1 LSIPDGTSNSG
12 AGRAKKGAVS
22 GESEAKHGD
31 DTYDIP
37 EEGETMLNYHN
48 GVTHS
53 QRSAALWSRRRDVA
67 IATLGWA
74 LIVSG
79 LLWLAGHIAHTLLM
93 LAIAALFAYALAPAV
108 TVLRRFLPKW
118 AAMVIVY
125 FAVLTIVAAIFTLL
139 VSTIITEVTG
149 LATQVTHLLSP
160 NQSGDNTPLYRTL
173 TNLGIS
179 TDQITAARNWA
190 TQQLGAAAGTAAPIV
205 TGLVNGL
212 LDIVLVTVLS
222 IYLLLDGPRM
232 VRWLRSEIPLSQRE
246 RSEFLIE
253 TLQQVAGGYVRGELI
268 LCTLIGVLVGVGM
281 QLLGVPFAILL
292 GVMAFFF
299 EFIPFLGPLLSA
311 ATCVIVAIS
320 VGWVTVG
327 LVLLYFVGIHI
338 IEGYVVGP
346 RVLGHSLG
354 LHPAISIVALL
365 IGGEVFGLWGAL
377 FAAPIAGVLQVVLST
392 LWSEWR
398 EAHPQQ
404 FPEGPTDQT
413 TTEIG
418 ATPEAAPSPTNGAGA
433 TQGV

>member
-1 LSIPDGTSNSG
+1 
-12 AGRAKKGAVS
+12 
-22 GESEAKHGD
+22 
-31 DTYDIP
+31 
-37 EEGETMLNYHN
+37 MLDYRN
-48 GVTHS
+48 GVTQS
-53 QRSAALWSRRRDVA
+53 QRSAAQWSRRRDVA
-67 IATLGWA
+67 VATLGWA
-74 LIVSG
+74 FIVSG

-118 AAMVIVY
+118 AAMLIVY

-149 LATQVTHLLSP
+149 LASQVTHLLSP

-179 TDQITAARNWA
+179 SDQITAARNWA
-190 TQQLGAAAGTAAPIV
+190 THELGAAAGSAAPIV

-232 VRWLRSEIPLSQRE
+232 VRWLRSEVPLNQRE
-246 RSEFLIE
+246 RSEFLID

-292 GVMAFFF
+292 GVLAFFF
-299 EFIPFLGPLLSA
+299 EFIPFLGPLFSA
-311 ATCVIVAIS
+311 AACVIVAIS

-327 LVLLYFVGIHI
+327 LVLLYFIGIHI
-338 IEGYVVGP
+338 LEGYVIGP

-377 FAAPIAGVLQVVLST
+377 FAAPIAGILQVVLST
-392 LWSEWR
+392 LWNEWR
-398 EAHPQQ
+398 EAHPLQ
-404 FPEGPTDQT
+404 FPEEPTDQPT
-413 TTEIG
+413 TASIT
-418 ATPEAAPSPTNGAGA
+418 TPDAASPTASGASA
-433 TQGV
+433 PQGV